1 MAAEA
6 PLVICYHG
14 VSSEWSNP
22 TAVSTSAMTRQ
33 LALLHARGYVGFT
46 FCDLI
51 SNLESGTLPK
61 RAVAITFDDGY
72 RSTLTAKPVLDSFD
86 YPATVFVVTDYVD
99 DGSLLHWPGID
110 EWHRTGHAEEL
121 RSLRWDELESLAS
134 AGWEIGSHTRSHP
147 DLRHVTSDELE
158 WEIAGSRKVIVERLG
173 RCDTFAYPYGAATP
187 EAIAMVSA
195 TGYRAACLGAP
206 EANGSVFTISRT
218 GLYGRDV
225 GLRLRAKLS
234 PRIYGLT
241 RGLRQRPRHGAE
253 RVGTAPE
260 RSS

>member
-14 VSSEWSNP
+14 VSSEWPNP
-22 TAVSTSAMTRQ
+22 TAVSTSTMGRQ
-33 LALLHARGYVGFT
+33 LALLHARGYVAFT
-46 FCDLI
+46 FRDLM

-99 DGSLLHWPGID
+99 DGTLLDWPGIH

-134 AGWEIGSHTRSHP
+134 DGWEIGSHTRSHP
-147 DLRHVTSDELE
+147 DLRNVTSRELE
-158 WEIAGSRKVIVERLG
+158 CEIAGSRTIISERLG
-173 RCDTFAYPYGAATP
+173 SCDTFAYPYG
-187 EAIAMVSA
+187 EA
-195 TGYRAACLGAP
+195 
-206 EANGSVFTISRT
+206 
-218 GLYGRDV
+218 
-225 GLRLRAKLS
+225 
-234 PRIYGLT
+234 
-241 RGLRQRPRHGAE
+241 
-253 RVGTAPE
+253 
-260 RSS
+260 